1 MALQAADACGRT
13 GHATLAVGADGG
25 AGTSVGGGAEG
36 RASHMTRSAS
46 WLRPPPPA
54 RVRQWCAAAPRS
66 R

>member
-1 MALQAADACGRT
+1 MALQAVDAPGRT
-13 GHATLAVGADGG
+13 GHVALAVGADGG
-25 AGTSVGGGAEG
+25 AGTSVWG